1 MRRANATA
9 VRSLLPAFTLCAFA
23 LAGCSREKPQQPQQP
38 LTFEHLPDTTGL
50 SQGAAILQSF
60 KPYRMANGAVRVSGE
75 ARLPDSTKL
84 QIAIRAASG
93 SASLAMAQVVVLGG
107 RFESPPLLGDLGP
120 LPAGHYRFEVL
131 AHFDADWQPARVLR
145 EIGAGTGLRGPGIT
159 RARNGDAALF
169 LAREARL

>member
-9 VRSLLPAFTLCAFA
+9 VRSLLPVFA
-23 LAGCSREKPQQPQQP
+23 ICVLSLSGCSREKAQQP
-38 LTFEHLPDTTGL
+38 LTFEHLPDTSGL
-50 SQGAAILQSF
+50 SQGAAILKSF
-60 KPYRMANGAVRVSGE
+60 ALYRMSNGAVRVSGE

-84 QIAIRAASG
+84 QIAIRAAGG
-93 SASLAMAQVVVLGG
+93 SVSLAMAQVVVLGG

-120 LPAGHYRFEVL
+120 LPVGDYRFEVL

-145 EIGAGTGLRGPGIT
+145 ELAGGDSLRGPGIT

-169 LAREARL
+169 LARETRL

>member
-9 VRSLLPAFTLCAFA
+9 VRSLLPVLAICALP
-23 LAGCSREKPQQPQQP
+23 LAGCSREKPQQPV
-38 LTFEHLPDTTGL
+38 TFEHLPDTTGL

-60 KPYRMANGAVRVSGE
+60 APYRMSNGAVRVSGE

-84 QIAIRAASG
+84 QIAIRAPGG
-93 SASLAMAQVVVLGG
+93 SVALAMAQVVVFGG

-120 LPAGHYRFEVL
+120 LPAGDYRFEVL
-131 AHFDADWQPARVLR
+131 AHFDADWQPASVLH
-145 EIGAGTGLRGPGIT
+145 EIASGSGLRGPGVT

-169 LAREARL
+169 LTREARL

>member
-9 VRSLLPAFTLCAFA
+9 VRSLLPVFA
-23 LAGCSREKPQQPQQP
+23 AIALSLAGCSREKPQQP

-50 SQGAAILQSF
+50 SEGAAILKSF
-60 KPYRMANGAVRVSGE
+60 APYRMANGAVRVSGE
-75 ARLPDSTKL
+75 VRLPDSTKL
-84 QIAIRAASG
+84 QIAIRAPG
-93 SASLAMAQVVVLGG
+93 GTVSLAMAQVVVVGG
-107 RFESPPLLGDLGP
+107 RFDTPPLLGDRGP
-120 LPAGHYRFEVL
+120 LPVGDYRFEVL

-145 EIGAGTGLRGPGIT
+145 EIATGDGLHGPGVT